1 MLSDREQEFIEHIY
15 EKYARVLFTCSLSLL
30 RSLPDASSI
39 AEECVQET
47 FETAM
52 RKMKILE
59 RHPASEAWLKAVCRN
74 ITLSRRRKIFNRLR
88 ITGQGVLCGDN
99 IADVHSR
106 IDEWIEQHELQQKKQ
121 QLIDTLTEEEKA
133 VFHAYF
139 EREMSLKESAEILG
153 LSETAVRGSVQR
165 IRTKAA
171 RISIL
176 LSLFL
181 WIVSLF

>member
-1 MLSDREQEFIEHIY
+1 MLSDREQEFIEQIY

-30 RSLPDASSI
+30 RSLPDAPSI

-52 RKMKILE
+52 RKMKFLE
-59 RHPASEAWLKAVCRN
+59 RHPAPEAWLKAVCRN
-74 ITLSRRRKIFNRLR
+74 ITLSRRRKSLNRFR
-88 ITGQGVLCGDN
+88 ITGKSVPYSDN
-99 IADVHSR
+99 ITDVHSR

-121 QLIDTLTEEEKA
+121 QLIDSLTEEEKA